1 MLLNSKRT
9 YQGPIK
15 GQPEFERGE
24 RRNGGSRVSGGG
36 PELNDE
42 EATGEVVELTHLYV
56 SV

>member
-9 YQGPIK
+9 YRGPIN
-15 GQPEFERGE
+15 GQPE
-24 RRNGGSRVSGGG
+24 RNGGSRVSGGG